1 MWGTIGKSFFSNQ
14 HVLSLAVNIIKPEK
28 INKMKSL
35 LHLFSVNSRR
45 NKCDGWSTPLLF
57 VNEVTAVCGVFP
69 VVEKDTKESTPGNM
83 SRCSTPLVTPP
94 PTSTTR
100 QTTRAAQTGRN
111 YGPAATMFDYSD
123 TIRHTGAATSL
134 SQLFVG
140 VDKIV

>member
-1 MWGTIGKSFFSNQ
+1 MLW
-14 HVLSLAVNIIKPEK
+14 
-28 INKMKSL
+28 
-35 LHLFSVNSRR
+35 
-45 NKCDGWSTPLLF
+45 TPLLF
-57 VNEVTAVCGVFP
+57 VNEVTPFSGVFFP

-134 SQLFVG
+134 SQLFVC
-140 VDKIV
+140 VANVCLERCL